1 MSRTLRDLLKECN
14 PNMLPN
20 ALQLARLGDML
31 AKIPRTRRVAVVSNA
46 IVLPDN
52 AKADVILNCYVTAGT
67 VSGQF
72 TPVYDSTPA
81 TTQVS
86 TNAQGDIVFLSTD
99 AVTEAELT
107 YIPFEGDVVEE
118 TLACVASLFTP
129 SGSRKAL
136 CVLRAEAITGTV
148 VGVKVVDDR
157 ATASPAT
164 GHAALNKLGSGVLFN
179 NGTDAV
185 LTAKVKYIA
194 TPGFG
199 SAPHSLGRMLD
210 DLTLNPQNF

>member
-1 MSRTLRDLLKECN
+1 MSRSLRTVIDEAN
-14 PNMLPN
+14 PNRTDG
-20 ALQLARLGDML
+20 ALHDARLGSML
-31 AKIPRTRRVAVVSNA
+31 AKISRSRRVAVVSNK

-52 AKADVILNCYVTAGT
+52 AKADVILSCYVTAGT

-86 TNAQGDIVFLSTD
+86 TNANGDIVFLSTD
-99 AVTEAELT
+99 AVTEAEIT
-107 YIPFEGDVVEE
+107 YVPFEGQVVEE

-129 SGSRKAL
+129 SGSRRML
-136 CVLRAEAITGTV
+136 CVLAAEAITGTV

-157 ATASPAT
+157 ATAAPAT

-179 NGTDAV
+179 NATDAV

-199 SAPHSLGRMLD
+199 VEPAALGVALDAVTAPY
-210 DLTLNPQNF
+210 

>member
-1 MSRTLRDLLKECN
+1 MSRSLRTILNECN
-14 PNMLPN
+14 PNRTST
-20 ALQLARLGDML
+20 ALRDARVGELL
-31 AKIPRTRRVAVVSNA
+31 AKVPRTRRFAVVSNK

-86 TNAQGDIVFLSTD
+86 TDAQGNIVFLNTD
-99 AVTEAELT
+99 AVTEAEIT
-107 YIPFEGDVVEE
+107 YIPFEGDVIEE
-118 TLACVASLFTP
+118 TLPCVASLFTP
-129 SGSRKAL
+129 SASRKML
-136 CVLRAEAITGTV
+136 CCLSAEAITGTV
-148 VGVKVVDDR
+148 IGVKTVDDR
-157 ATASPAT
+157 ATAAPAT
-164 GHAALNKLGSGVLFN
+164 GHAALNKLGTGVLFN

-199 SAPHSLGRMLD
+199 DRAAALGVNLD
-210 DLTLNPQNF
+210 AGVSPY